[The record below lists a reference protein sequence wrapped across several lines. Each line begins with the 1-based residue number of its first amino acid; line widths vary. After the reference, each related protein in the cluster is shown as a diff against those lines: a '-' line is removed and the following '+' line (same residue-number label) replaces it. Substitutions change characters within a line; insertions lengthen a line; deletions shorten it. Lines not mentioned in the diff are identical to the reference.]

1 MTTSLFTGWRTHLEG
16 VVREFR
22 LRTRIAGRAAWRHYR
37 RSLQLRVA
45 IITMAVA
52 GAVVIIISVILFN
65 QIRTQQLVAK
75 KDAAVSQAQVGVQY
89 ARNQVVAVPTGDPRS
104 IRETLQRTVDEL
116 RTRGGTAGQFAIV
129 MINRDTPTPLTQ
141 PSFAGLTP
149 ALPADLVTDVGEGT
163 QTYKYAVMP
172 TDRGTSVPSL
182 VVGAPVASQAGSYEL
197 YYVFPLDQEQRS
209 LEAIRSTVV
218 VSGLGLV
225 VLVAGIGALVTRL
238 VVSPVRLAAQTAEQL
253 ASGLLERRLPIRGED
268 DLARLAGS
276 FNRMA
281 ASLQRQITQLEDLS
295 RLQQRFTSD
304 VSHELRTPLTTVR
317 MAADILHSARADFAP
332 DVARS
337 AELLQTELG
346 RFEGLLTDL
355 LEISRY
361 DAGAASLDAE
371 PTELGPLVKTVLT
384 TTDPLAQRR
393 EATVALKLPDEPVI
407 AEIDPRRI
415 ERILR
420 NLILNAIHHGDG
432 GLIEVTLAG
441 TKSAAA
447 ITVRDHGPG
456 MNSEEAARVFDR
468 FWRADPARSRHGG
481 GTGLGLSI
489 SREDARLH
497 GGWLQAWG
505 LPGEGA
511 QFRLTL
517 PLVQGVELEGSPLPL
532 EPRAETIDSYDVVAG
547 PTGATP

>member
-1 MTTSLFTGWRTHLEG
+1 MTTSPSVSWRTRLRG
-16 VVREFR
+16 VVRALR
-22 LRTRIAGRAAWRHYR
+22 LRARIAARSAWRGYR

-45 IITMAVA
+45 IITMVVA
-52 GAVVIIISVILFN
+52 GAVVIIISIILFD
-65 QIRTQQLVAK
+65 QIRTQQLAAK
-75 KDAAVSQAQVGVQY
+75 KDAAISQAQVGAQY

-104 IRETLQRTVDEL
+104 IRETLQRTVNEL
-116 RTRGGTAGQFAIV
+116 LTRGGSAGEFAIV

-149 ALPADLVTDVGEGT
+149 ALPDDLIADVGEGT
-163 QTYKYAVMP
+163 QAYRYAVMP
-172 TDRGTSVPSL
+172 TDGAAVQPSL
-182 VVGAPVASQAGSYEL
+182 VVGVPVPSQSGAYEL

-209 LEAIRSTVV
+209 LEDIRTTVV
-218 VSGLGLV
+218 ISGLALV
-225 VLVAGIGALVTRL
+225 VLVAGIGVLVTRL
-238 VVSPVRLAAQTAEQL
+238 VVNPVRLAAQTAEQL
-253 ASGLLERRLPIRGED
+253 ASGLLEQRLPIRGTD

-295 RLQQRFTSD
+295 HLQQRFTSD

-317 MAADILHSARADFAP
+317 MAADMLHSARADFAP
-332 DVARS
+332 DAARS

-361 DAGAASLDAE
+361 DAGAARLVAE
-371 PTELGPLVKTVLT
+371 PSELGPLVQDVV
-384 TTDPLAQRR
+384 DAAAPLAQRR
-393 EATVALKLPDEPVI
+393 EATVILSLPAEPVI

-420 NLILNAIHHGDG
+420 NLVLNAIHHGGG
-432 GLIEVTLAG
+432 GLIEVTLG
-441 TKSAAA
+441 GNKTAAA
-447 ITVRDHGPG
+447 VTVRDHGPG
-456 MNSEEAARVFDR
+456 MNNEEARQVFDR

-505 LPGEGA
+505 RPGQGA

-517 PLVQGVELEGSPLPL
+517 PLVQAGELEGSPLPL
-532 EPRAETIDSYDVVAG
+532 EPRGVTTSPYEVVAG
-547 PTGATP
+547 PARATP

>member
-1 MTTSLFTGWRTHLEG
+1 MITTRRTGWRTRLSG
-16 VVREFR
+16 AVRGLR
-22 LRTRIAGRAAWRHYR
+22 LRARIAGRAAQRNWR

-45 IITMAVA
+45 MITAVVT
-52 GAVVIIISVILFN
+52 GVVVIIISIVLFD
-65 QIRTQQLVAK
+65 QIRTQQLTAK
-75 KDAAVSQAQVGVQY
+75 IDAAVSQAQVGVQY
-89 ARNQVVAVPTGDPRS
+89 ASNQVVAVPSGDPRS

-116 RTRGGTAGQFAIV
+116 LTRGGSAGQFSIV
-129 MINRDTPTPLTQ
+129 MINRDTTTPLTQ

-149 ALPADLVTDVGEGT
+149 ALPDDLIADVGAGA
-163 QTYKYAVMP
+163 QARQYAVMP
-172 TDRGTSVPSL
+172 TDAGSKVPSL
-182 VVGAPVASQAGSYEL
+182 VVGAPVPSQSGSYEL

-209 LEAIRSTVV
+209 LEDIRSTVV
-218 VSGLGLV
+218 VSGLALV
-225 VLVAGIGALVTRL
+225 ILVGGIGALVTRL
-238 VVSPVRLAAQTAEQL
+238 VVTPVRLAAQTAEQL
-253 ASGLLERRLPIRGED
+253 ASGQLERRLPIRGDD
-268 DLARLAGS
+268 DLAKLAGS

-317 MAADILHSARADFAP
+317 MAADILYTARADFPA
-332 DVARS
+332 DMARS
-337 AELLQTELG
+337 AELLQSELG

-371 PTELGPLVKTVLT
+371 PTELGPLVEEVLAAA
-384 TTDPLAQRR
+384 DPLARR
-393 EATVALKLPDEPVI
+393 RGATVHLRLPEEPVF
-407 AEIDPRRI
+407 AEVDPRRI

-420 NLILNAIHHGDG
+420 NLLLNAIHHGG
-432 GLIEVTLAG
+432 GHIEVTLG
-441 TKSAAA
+441 VNKTSTA

-456 MNSEEAARVFDR
+456 MDGDEVFRVFDR
-468 FWRADPARSRHGG
+468 FWRADPARSRHAG

-505 LPGEGA
+505 RPGKGA

-532 EPRAETIDSYDVVAG
+532 QPKATSVDRYDAVGG
-547 PTGATP
+547 PKGVRP

>member
-1 MTTSLFTGWRTHLEG
+1 MTTSLLSTWRTRLEG
-16 VVREFR
+16 VVREMR
-22 LRTRIAGRAAWRHYR
+22 LRARIAGRATWRHYR

-45 IITMAVA
+45 LITMAVA
-52 GAVVIIISVILFN
+52 GAVVVIISVILFN
-65 QIRTQQLVAK
+65 QIRTQQLEAK
-75 KDAAVSQAQVGVQY
+75 KDAAISQAQVGVQY
-89 ARNQVVAVPTGDPRS
+89 ARNQVVAVPSGDPRS

-116 RTRGGTAGQFAIV
+116 RTRGGSAGQFAIV

-149 ALPADLVTDVGEGT
+149 ALPADLISTVGEGT

-172 TDRGTSVPSL
+172 TEGGAAVPSL
-182 VVGAPVASQAGSYEL
+182 VVGAPVPSQAGSYEL
-197 YYVFPLDQEQRS
+197 YYVFPLDQEQRR
-209 LEAIRSTVV
+209 LEDIRSTVV
-218 VSGLGLV
+218 VSGLALV
-225 VLVAGIGALVTRL
+225 VLVAGIGTLVTRL

-253 ASGLLERRLPIRGED
+253 ASGQLERRLPIRGED

-361 DAGAASLDAE
+361 DAGAASLAAE
-371 PTELGPLVKTVLT
+371 PTELGPLVRRVLAAA
-384 TTDPLAQRR
+384 DPLAQQR
-393 EATVALKLPDEPVI
+393 EATLHLTLPGDPVI
-407 AEIDPRRI
+407 AEIDPRRV

-420 NLILNAIHHGDG
+420 NLTLNAIHHGDG
-432 GLIEVTLAG
+432 GLIDVTLG
-441 TKSAAA
+441 GSRTAAA
-447 ITVRDHGPG
+447 ITVRDYGPG
-456 MNSEEAARVFDR
+456 LNNEEASRVFDR

-505 LPGEGA
+505 RPGEGA

-532 EPRAETIDSYDVVAG
+532 EPRAETIDPYDLLAR
-547 PTGATP
+547 PTGANS

>member
-1 MTTSLFTGWRTHLEG
+1 M
-16 VVREFR
+16 VRELR
-22 LRTRIAGRAAWRHYR
+22 LRARIVARAAWRNWR

-45 IITMAVA
+45 LITVVVA
-52 GAVVIIISVILFN
+52 GAVVIIVSIILFD
-65 QIRTQQLVAK
+65 QIRTQQLTAK
-75 KDAAVSQAQVGVQY
+75 IDAAVSQAQVGVQY
-89 ARNQVVAVPTGDPRS
+89 ASNQVVAVPSGDPRS

-116 RTRGGTAGQFAIV
+116 LTRGGSAGQFSIV

-141 PSFAGLTP
+141 PSFGGLTP
-149 ALPADLVTDVGEGT
+149 ALPEDLIATVGNGSQAYE
-163 QTYKYAVMP
+163 YATMP
-172 TDRGTSVPSL
+172 TAAGGARVPSL
-182 VVGAPVASQAGSYEL
+182 VVGAPVPSQSGTYEL
-197 YYVFPLDQEQRS
+197 YYVFPLDREQRS
-209 LEAIRSTVV
+209 LEDIRSTVV
-218 VSGLGLV
+218 VSGLALV
-225 VLVAGIGALVTRL
+225 ILVAGIGALVTRL
-238 VVSPVRLAAQTAEQL
+238 VVTPVRLAAQTAEQL
-253 ASGLLERRLPIRGED
+253 ASGQLERRLPIRGDD

-317 MAADILHSARADFAP
+317 MAADILHSARQDFPP

-337 AELLQTELG
+337 AELLQSELG

-361 DAGAASLDAE
+361 DAHAASLDAE
-371 PTELGPLVKTVLT
+371 PTELGPLVEEVVAATETLARRAGASVHLT
-384 TTDPLAQRR
+384 
-393 EATVALKLPDEPVI
+393 LPDDPVV

-420 NLILNAIHHGDG
+420 NLLLNAIHHGG
-432 GLIEVTLAG
+432 GLIEVTLGANE
-441 TKSAAA
+441 TSAA

-456 MNSEEAARVFDR
+456 MASDEVLRVFDR
-468 FWRADPARSRHGG
+468 FWRADPARTRHAG

-505 LPGEGA
+505 RPGEGA
-511 QFRLTL
+511 QFRITL
-517 PLVQGVELEGSPLPL
+517 PKVSGVELEGSPLPL
-532 EPRAETIDSYDVVAG
+532 EPRAARADPYDVVGG
-547 PTGATP
+547 PKGGSP

>member
-1 MTTSLFTGWRTHLEG
+1 MITTRRSGWRPRLEG
-16 VVREFR
+16 VVRELR
-22 LRTRIAGRAAWRHYR
+22 LRARIAARATWRNWR

-45 IITMAVA
+45 LITVVVT
-52 GAVVIIISVILFN
+52 GAVVIIVSVILFN
-65 QIRTQQLVAK
+65 GIRSQQLTAK

-89 ARNQVVAVPTGDPRS
+89 ASNQVVAVPSGDPRS

-116 RTRGGTAGQFAIV
+116 LTRGGSAGQFSIV

-149 ALPADLVTDVGEGT
+149 ALPANLISMVGDGT
-163 QTYKYAVMP
+163 QAYQYAIMP
-172 TDRGTSVPSL
+172 TDGGPDVPAL
-182 VVGAPVASQAGSYEL
+182 VVGAPVPSQSGTYEL
-197 YYVFPLDQEQRS
+197 YYVYPLDREQRS
-209 LEAIRSTVV
+209 LEDIRSTVV
-218 VSGLGLV
+218 VSGLALV
-225 VLVAGIGALVTRL
+225 ILVAGIGALVTRI
-238 VVSPVRLAAQTAEQL
+238 VVTPVRLAAQTAEQL
-253 ASGLLERRLPIRGED
+253 ASGQLERRLPIRGDD

-317 MAADILHSARADFAP
+317 MAADILHSARDDFPP

-361 DAGAASLDAE
+361 DARAASLDAE
-371 PTELGPLVKTVLT
+371 PTELGPLVEDVLAAAE
-384 TTDPLAQRR
+384 PLVRR
-393 EATVALKLPDEPVI
+393 ADAAVHLTLPDEPVV
-407 AEIDPRRI
+407 AQIDPRRI

-420 NLILNAIHHGDG
+420 NLLLNAIHHGG
-432 GLIEVTLAG
+432 GVIEVTLAANK
-441 TKSAAA
+441 TAAA

-456 MNSEEAARVFDR
+456 MDSDEVLRVFDR
-468 FWRADPARSRHGG
+468 FWRADPARSRHAG

-497 GGWLQAWG
+497 GGWLQVWG
-505 LPGEGA
+505 RPGQGS
-511 QFRLTL
+511 QFRLTV
-517 PLVQGVELEGSPLPL
+517 PKVVGVELEGSPLPL
-532 EPRAETIDSYDVVAG
+532 EPKAATDDPYDVVAG
-547 PTGATP
+547 PIGAGP

>member
-1 MTTSLFTGWRTHLEG
+1 MTPSPRTARRTRFRS
-16 VVREFR
+16 VVRELR
-22 LRTRIAGRAAWRHYR
+22 LRSRIGARAAWRHWR

-52 GAVVIIISVILFN
+52 GAVVIVISLILFD
-65 QIRTQQLVAK
+65 QIRTQQLAAK
-75 KDAAVSQAQVGVQY
+75 NDAAVSQAQVGVEY
-89 ARNQVVAVPTGDPRS
+89 ARNQVVAVPSGDPGS
-104 IRETLQRTVDEL
+104 IRETLKRTVDEL
-116 RTRGGTAGQFAIV
+116 RTRGGSAGQFAIV
-129 MINRDTPTPLTQ
+129 MINRDTTTPLAQ

-149 ALPADLVTDVGEGT
+149 ALPARLVAVVADGN
-163 QTYKYAVMP
+163 QARQYAVMP
-172 TDRGTSVPSL
+172 TEGGTDVPSL
-182 VVGAPVASQAGSYEL
+182 VVGAPVPSQSGTYEL
-197 YYVFPLDQEQRS
+197 YYVFPLDREQRS
-209 LEAIRSTVV
+209 LEDIRSTVV
-218 VSGLGLV
+218 TSGLALV
-225 VLVAGIGALVTRL
+225 VLVAGVGALVTQL
-238 VVSPVRLAAQTAEQL
+238 VVHPVRLAAKTAEQL
-253 ASGLLERRLPIRGED
+253 ASGQLERRLPIRGED

-317 MAADILHSARADFAP
+317 MAADILHRARTDFPP

-361 DAGAASLDAE
+361 DAGAASLVAE
-371 PTELGPLVKTVLT
+371 PTDLGPLVADVLT
-384 TTDPLAQRR
+384 MAKPVAQRR
-393 EATVALKLPDEPVI
+393 EANLVVKLPNEAVI

-415 ERILR
+415 ERIVR
-420 NLILNAIHHGDG
+420 NLVLNAINHGGD

-441 TKSAAA
+441 NKSAAA

-456 MNSEEAARVFDR
+456 MNREEVLRVFDR

-497 GGWLQAWG
+497 GGWLQVWG
-505 LPGEGA
+505 RQGEGA

-517 PLVQGVELEGSPLPL
+517 PLQQGVELEGSPLPL
-532 EPRAETIDSYDVVAG
+532 EPQTETADPYEIVAG
-547 PTGATP
+547 PMGTTR

>member
-1 MTTSLFTGWRTHLEG
+1 MTTSRPSGWRTRLDG
-16 VVREFR
+16 VVRELR
-22 LRTRIAGRAAWRHYR
+22 LRARIAGRAVWLQYR

-45 IITMAVA
+45 VITMAVA
-52 GAVVIIISVILFN
+52 GAVVIVISLILFE
-65 QIRTQQLVAK
+65 QIRTQQLGAK
-75 KDAAVSQAQVGVQY
+75 KDAAISQAQVGVDY
-89 ARNQVVAVPTGDPRS
+89 ARNQVVAVPSGDPRS
-104 IRETLQRTVDEL
+104 IRLTMQRTVDEL
-116 RTRGGTAGQFAIV
+116 RTRGGSAGQFAIV
-129 MINRDTPTPLTQ
+129 MINRDTPTALTQ

-149 ALPADLVTDVGEGT
+149 ALPDSLVTEVGEGT
-163 QTYKYAVMP
+163 QTYQYAVMP
-172 TDRGTSVPSL
+172 TDGGPAVPSL
-182 VVGAPVASQAGSYEL
+182 VVGAPVPSQSGSYEL

-209 LEAIRSTVV
+209 LEDIRSTVV
-218 VSGLGLV
+218 ASGLALV
-225 VLVAGIGALVTRL
+225 VLVGGIGALVTRL

-253 ASGLLERRLPIRGED
+253 ASGQLERRLPIRGDD

-317 MAADILHSARADFAP
+317 MAADILHSARVDFAP

-361 DAGAASLDAE
+361 DAGAASLVAE
-371 PTELGPLVKTVLT
+371 PNELGPLIQRVLT
-384 TTDPLAQRR
+384 AADPLAHQRG
-393 EATVALKLPDEPVI
+393 ATLRLRLPDDPVI
-407 AEIDPRRI
+407 AEIDPRRV

-420 NLILNAIHHGDG
+420 NLTLNAIHHGDG
-432 GLIEVTLAG
+432 GGIEVTLRG
-441 TKSAAA
+441 NRSAAA

-456 MNSEEAARVFDR
+456 MNSEEASRVFDR

-505 LPGEGA
+505 RPGEGA

-532 EPRAETIDSYDVVAG
+532 EPTAETSDPYDVVAG
-547 PTGATP
+547 PTGARP

>member
-1 MTTSLFTGWRTHLEG
+1 MTSSRLSGSRTRLQG
-16 VVREFR
+16 VLRELR
-22 LRTRIAGRAAWRHYR
+22 LRARIAGRAAWRHYR

-52 GAVVIIISVILFN
+52 GAAVVIISVILFD
-65 QIRTQQLVAK
+65 QIRTQQLAAK
-75 KDAAVSQAQVGVQY
+75 KDAAVSQADVGVQY

-116 RTRGGTAGQFAIV
+116 RTRGGSAGQFAIV

-149 ALPADLVTDVGEGT
+149 ALPADLIATVGAGT
-163 QTYKYAVMP
+163 QARQYAVMP
-172 TDRGTSVPSL
+172 TEGGPAVPSL
-182 VVGAPVASQAGSYEL
+182 VVGAPVPSQAGSYEL

-218 VSGLGLV
+218 VSGIGLV
-225 VLVAGIGALVTRL
+225 VLVAGIGTLVTRL
-238 VVSPVRLAAQTAEQL
+238 VVRPVRLAAKTAEQL
-253 ASGLLERRLPIRGED
+253 AFGQLERRLPIRGED

-346 RFEGLLTDL
+346 RFEALLTDL

-361 DAGAASLDAE
+361 DAGAASLVAE
-371 PTELGPLVKTVLT
+371 PTELGPLVQGVLAT
-384 TTDPLAQRR
+384 TEALAQRR
-393 EATVALKLPDEPVI
+393 AATVMLRLPDEPVI
-407 AEIDPRRI
+407 AEIDSRRI

-420 NLILNAIHHGDG
+420 NLVLNAINHGDG

-441 TKSAAA
+441 NDVAAA
-447 ITVRDHGPG
+447 VTVRDHGPG
-456 MNSEEAARVFDR
+456 MNAEETSRVFDR
-468 FWRADPARSRHGG
+468 FWRADPARSRLGG

-497 GGWLQAWG
+497 NGWLQAWG
-505 LPGEGA
+505 RPGDGA

-532 EPRAETIDSYDVVAG
+532 EPGAETIHPYDVVAAPAG
-547 PTGATP
+547 TRP

>member
-1 MTTSLFTGWRTHLEG
+1 MTTTSTTGWRTRFQG
-16 VVREFR
+16 VVREIR
-22 LRTRIAGRAAWRHYR
+22 LRARIAGRAAWRQHR

-52 GAVVIIISVILFN
+52 GAVVIIISLILFD
-65 QIRTQQLVAK
+65 QIRTQQLTAK
-75 KDAAVSQAQVGVQY
+75 IDAAVSQAQVGVQY
-89 ARNQVVAVPTGDPRS
+89 ASIQVVAVPTGDPLS

-116 RTRGGTAGQFAIV
+116 QTRGGNAGQFAMV

-141 PSFAGLTP
+141 PTFPGLTP
-149 ALPADLVTDVGEGT
+149 ALPAELVTMVGERT
-163 QTYKYAVMP
+163 QAYQYAVMP
-172 TDRGTSVPSL
+172 TDDGTDVPSL
-182 VVGAPVASQAGSYEL
+182 VVGAAVPSQAGSYEL
-197 YYVFPLDQEQRS
+197 YYIFPLDQEKRS
-209 LEAIRSTVV
+209 LDDIRSTVV
-218 VSGLGLV
+218 VSGLALV

-253 ASGLLERRLPIRGED
+253 ASGQLQRRLPIRGED

-317 MAADILHSARADFAP
+317 MAADILHSARVDFAP

-361 DAGAASLDAE
+361 DAGAASLVAE
-371 PTELGPLVKTVLT
+371 PTELVPLVEDVLAAT
-384 TTDPLAQRR
+384 QPMAQQRAASVQVR
-393 EATVALKLPDEPVI
+393 VPDEPVI

-420 NLILNAIHHGDG
+420 NLILNAIHHGG
-432 GLIEVTLAG
+432 GLIEVTLGASK
-441 TKSAAA
+441 TAAA

-456 MNSEEAARVFDR
+456 MTAEETSRVFDR

-505 LPGEGA
+505 RPGQGA

-532 EPRAETIDSYDVVAG
+532 EPRAAIIAPYAVAKPSG
-547 PTGATP
+547 

>member
-1 MTTSLFTGWRTHLEG
+1 MTTTSATGWRTRFQS
-16 VVREFR
+16 VVREIR
-22 LRTRIAGRAAWRHYR
+22 LRARIAGRAAWRQYR

-45 IITMAVA
+45 MITMAVA
-52 GAVVIIISVILFN
+52 GAVVIIISLILFD
-65 QIRTQQLVAK
+65 QIRTQQLAAK
-75 KDAAVSQAQVGVQY
+75 KDAAISQAQVGVQY
-89 ARNQVVAVPTGDPRS
+89 ARNQVVAVPSGDPRS

-116 RTRGGTAGQFAIV
+116 QTRGGSAGQFAMV

-141 PSFAGLTP
+141 PTFAGLTP
-149 ALPADLVTDVGEGT
+149 ALPSDLIDDVGEGT
-163 QTYKYAVMP
+163 QAYQYAVMP
-172 TDRGTSVPSL
+172 TDDGTDVPSL
-182 VVGAPVASQAGSYEL
+182 VVGAPVPSQAGSYEL
-197 YYVFPLDQEQRS
+197 YYIFPLDQEQRS
-209 LEAIRSTVV
+209 LDDIRSTVV
-218 VSGLGLV
+218 VSGLALV
-225 VLVAGIGALVTRL
+225 VLVAGLGALVTRL
-238 VVSPVRLAAQTAEQL
+238 VVNPVRLAAQTAEQL
-253 ASGLLERRLPIRGED
+253 ASGQLQRRLPIRGED

-361 DAGAASLDAE
+361 DAGAASLVAE
-371 PTELGPLVKTVLT
+371 PTELGPLVDDVLAAT
-384 TTDPLAQRR
+384 QPMAQRR
-393 EATVALKLPDEPVI
+393 AATLHVRLPDEPVI
-407 AEIDPRRI
+407 AAIDPRRI

-420 NLILNAIHHGDG
+420 NLILNAIHHGGG
-432 GLIEVTLAG
+432 GLIEVTLG
-441 TKSAAA
+441 VSKTAAA

-456 MNSEEAARVFDR
+456 MAAEETSRVFDR

-505 LPGEGA
+505 RPGQGA

-532 EPRAETIDSYDVVAG
+532 EPRAAIIAPYAVAK
-547 PTGATP
+547 PSGAPA

>member
-1 MTTSLFTGWRTHLEG
+1 MTTTSTTGWRTRFQG
-16 VVREFR
+16 VVREVR
-22 LRTRIAGRAAWRHYR
+22 LRARIAGRAAWRQYR

-52 GAVVIIISVILFN
+52 GAVVIIISLILFD
-65 QIRTQQLVAK
+65 QIRTQQLTAK
-75 KDAAVSQAQVGVQY
+75 IDAAVSQAQVGVQY
-89 ARNQVVAVPTGDPRS
+89 ASLQVVAVPTGDPLS

-116 RTRGGTAGQFAIV
+116 QTRGGSAGQFAMV

-141 PSFAGLTP
+141 PTFAGLTP
-149 ALPADLVTDVGEGT
+149 ALPSDLIDDVGEGT
-163 QTYKYAVMP
+163 QAYQYAVTP
-172 TDRGTSVPSL
+172 TDDGTDVPSL
-182 VVGAPVASQAGSYEL
+182 VVGAPVPSQAGTYEL

-209 LEAIRSTVV
+209 LEDIRSTVV
-218 VSGLGLV
+218 VSGLALV

-238 VVSPVRLAAQTAEQL
+238 VVNPVRLAAQTAEQL
-253 ASGLLERRLPIRGED
+253 ASGQLQRRLPIRGED

-361 DAGAASLDAE
+361 DAGAASLVAE
-371 PTELGPLVKTVLT
+371 PTELGPLVEDVLAAT
-384 TTDPLAQRR
+384 QPMAQQRA
-393 EATVALKLPDEPVI
+393 ATLHVRLPDEPVI

-420 NLILNAIHHGDG
+420 NLILNAIHHGGG
-432 GLIEVTLAG
+432 GLIELTLG
-441 TKSAAA
+441 VSKTAAA

-456 MNSEEAARVFDR
+456 MAAEETSRVFDR

-505 LPGEGA
+505 RPGQGA

-532 EPRAETIDSYDVVAG
+532 EPRAAIIPPYAVAK
-547 PTGATP
+547 PSGAPA

>member
-1 MTTSLFTGWRTHLEG
+1 MTTTSTTGWRTRFQG
-16 VVREFR
+16 VVRGVR
-22 LRTRIAGRAAWRHYR
+22 LRARIAGRAAWRQYR

-52 GAVVIIISVILFN
+52 GAVVIIISIVLFN
-65 QIRTQQLVAK
+65 QIRTQQLTAK
-75 KDAAVSQAQVGVQY
+75 IDAAVSQAQVGLQY
-89 ARNQVVAVPTGDPRS
+89 ASNQVVAVPSGDPRS
-104 IRETLQRTVDEL
+104 IRETLQRTVAEL
-116 RTRGGTAGQFAIV
+116 LTRGGSAGQFSIV

-149 ALPADLVTDVGEGT
+149 ALPDDLVADVGAGT
-163 QTYKYAVMP
+163 QARQYAVMP
-172 TDRGTSVPSL
+172 TGSDQEVPSL
-182 VVGAPVASQAGSYEL
+182 VVGAPVPSQTGTYEL

-209 LEAIRSTVV
+209 LEDIRSTVV
-218 VSGLGLV
+218 VSGLALV

-238 VVSPVRLAAQTAEQL
+238 VVNPVRLAAQTAEQL
-253 ASGLLERRLPIRGED
+253 ASGQLQRRLPIRGED

-361 DAGAASLDAE
+361 DAGAASLVAE
-371 PTELGPLVKTVLT
+371 PTELGPLVDDVLAAT
-384 TTDPLAQRR
+384 QPMAQRR
-393 EATVALKLPDEPVI
+393 AATLHVMLPDEPVI

-420 NLILNAIHHGDG
+420 NLILNAIHHGGG
-432 GLIEVTLAG
+432 GLIEVTVGASK
-441 TKSAAA
+441 TAAA

-456 MNSEEAARVFDR
+456 MAAEETSRVFDR

-505 LPGEGA
+505 RPGQGA

-532 EPRAETIDSYDVVAG
+532 EPRAAISAPYAVAK
-547 PTGATP
+547 PSGAPA

>member
-1 MTTSLFTGWRTHLEG
+1 MTATPPTGWRTRVQG
-16 VVREFR
+16 VVRGVR
-22 LRTRIAGRAAWRHYR
+22 LRARIAGRAAWRQYR

-52 GAVVIIISVILFN
+52 GAVVIIISIVLFN
-65 QIRTQQLVAK
+65 QIRTQQLTAK
-75 KDAAVSQAQVGVQY
+75 IDAAVSQAQVGVQY
-89 ARNQVVAVPTGDPRS
+89 ASIQVVAVPSGAPQS
-104 IRETLQRTVDEL
+104 IRETLQRTVAEL
-116 RTRGGTAGQFAIV
+116 LTRGGSAGQFSIV

-149 ALPADLVTDVGEGT
+149 ALPDDLVADVGAGT
-163 QTYKYAVMP
+163 QARQYAVMP
-172 TDRGTSVPSL
+172 TGSGQEVPSL
-182 VVGAPVASQAGSYEL
+182 VVGAPVPSQAGTYEL

-209 LEAIRSTVV
+209 LDDIRSTVV
-218 VSGLGLV
+218 VSGLALV

-238 VVSPVRLAAQTAEQL
+238 VVNPVRLAAQTAEQL
-253 ASGLLERRLPIRGED
+253 ASGQLQRRLPIRGED

-317 MAADILHSARADFAP
+317 MAADILHSARVDFAP

-361 DAGAASLDAE
+361 DAGAASLVAE
-371 PTELGPLVKTVLT
+371 PTELGPLVEDVLAAT
-384 TTDPLAQRR
+384 QPMAQQRAASLHVR
-393 EATVALKLPDEPVI
+393 VPDEPVI

-420 NLILNAIHHGDG
+420 NLILNAIHHGG
-432 GLIEVTLAG
+432 GLIEVTLG
-441 TKSAAA
+441 VSKTAAA

-456 MNSEEAARVFDR
+456 MTAEETSRVFDR

-505 LPGEGA
+505 QPGQGA

-532 EPRAETIDSYDVVAG
+532 EPPAAIMAPYAAAKPSAA
-547 PTGATP
+547 PA

>member
-1 MTTSLFTGWRTHLEG
+1 MTTSPRPAQRPRFRS
-16 VVREFR
+16 VVRELR
-22 LRTRIAGRAAWRHYR
+22 LRARIGARAAWRHWR

-52 GAVVIIISVILFN
+52 GALVIIISLILFD
-65 QIRTQQLVAK
+65 QIRTQQLAAK
-75 KDAAVSQAQVGVQY
+75 NDAAISQAQVGVQY
-89 ARNQVVAVPTGDPRS
+89 AANQVVAVPSGDPRS

-116 RTRGGTAGQFAIV
+116 RTRGGSAGRFAIV
-129 MINRDTPTPLTQ
+129 MINRDTAIPLTQ
-141 PSFAGLTP
+141 PSFTGLTP
-149 ALPADLVTDVGEGT
+149 ALPDSLVSSVGEGT
-163 QTYKYAVMP
+163 QARQYAVMP
-172 TDRGTSVPSL
+172 TEGGEPVPSL
-182 VVGAPVASQAGSYEL
+182 VVGAPVPSRSGTYEL

-209 LEAIRSTVV
+209 LEDIRSTVV
-218 VSGLGLV
+218 TSGLALV
-225 VLVAGIGALVTRL
+225 VLVAGVGALVTRL
-238 VVSPVRLAAQTAEQL
+238 VVNPVRLAAQTAEEL
-253 ASGLLERRLPIRGED
+253 ASGQLERRLPIRGED

-317 MAADILHSARADFAP
+317 MAADVLHSARAQFAP

-361 DAGAASLDAE
+361 DAGAASLVAE
-371 PTELGPLVKTVLT
+371 PSDLAPLVADVLET
-384 TTDPLAQRR
+384 AHPVAQRR
-393 EATVALKLPDEPVI
+393 EATVRLRVPGEPVI
-407 AEIDPRRI
+407 AEIDPRRV
-415 ERILR
+415 ERIVR
-420 NLILNAIHHGDG
+420 NLILNAIHHGGG

-441 TKSAAA
+441 SKTAAA

-456 MNSEEAARVFDR
+456 MSREEALRVFDR

-505 LPGEGA
+505 MPGRGA

-517 PLVQGVELEGSPLPL
+517 PLRQGVELEGSPLPL
-532 EPRAETIDSYDVVAG
+532 EPGTATDDAYEIVAG
-547 PTGATP
+547 PTGSTP

>member
-1 MTTSLFTGWRTHLEG
+1 MTTSRLTGSRTRLHG
-16 VVREFR
+16 VFRELR
-22 LRTRIAGRAAWRHYR
+22 LRARIAGRAAWRHYR

-52 GAVVIIISVILFN
+52 GAAVIIISVILFD
-65 QIRTQQLVAK
+65 QIRTQQLAAK
-75 KDAAVSQAQVGVQY
+75 KDAAISQADVGVQY

-104 IRETLQRTVDEL
+104 IRESLQRTVDEL
-116 RTRGGTAGQFAIV
+116 RTRGGSAGQFAIV

-149 ALPADLVTDVGEGT
+149 TLPEDLIAEVGEGA
-163 QTYKYAVMP
+163 QTYQYAVMP
-172 TDRGTSVPSL
+172 TDGGPAVPSL
-182 VVGAPVASQAGSYEL
+182 VVGAPVPSQAGSYEL

-253 ASGLLERRLPIRGED
+253 ASGQLERRLPIRGED

-281 ASLQRQITQLEDLS
+281 ASLQKQITQLEDLS

-317 MAADILHSARADFAP
+317 MAADILYSARADFAP

-361 DAGAASLDAE
+361 DAGAASLVAE
-371 PTELGPLVKTVLT
+371 PTELGPLVQGVLT
-384 TTDPLAQRR
+384 TTEAMAQRR
-393 EATVALKLPDEPVI
+393 AATVVLRLQDEPVI
-407 AEIDPRRI
+407 AEIDSRRI

-420 NLILNAIHHGDG
+420 NLVLNAIHHGGG

-441 TKSAAA
+441 NEVAAA
-447 ITVRDHGPG
+447 VTVRDHGPG
-456 MNSEEAARVFDR
+456 MNAEETSRVFDR
-468 FWRADPARSRHGG
+468 FWRADPARSRLGG

-497 GGWLQAWG
+497 NGWLQAWG
-505 LPGEGA
+505 RPGEGA

-532 EPRAETIDSYDVVAG
+532 EPRAETIAPYDVVVAPVG
-547 PTGATP
+547 TRS

>member
-1 MTTSLFTGWRTHLEG
+1 MTSPLPTAWRTRFRS
-16 VVREFR
+16 VVRELR
-22 LRTRIAGRAAWRHYR
+22 LRARIAGRAAWRHWR

-52 GAVVIIISVILFN
+52 GAVVIIISLILFD
-65 QIRTQQLVAK
+65 QIRTQQLAAK
-75 KDAAVSQAQVGVQY
+75 NDAAISQAQVGVEY
-89 ARNQVVAVPTGDPRS
+89 ARNQVVAVPSGDPRS

-116 RTRGGTAGQFAIV
+116 LTRGGSAGQFAIV
-129 MINRDTPTPLTQ
+129 MINRDTATPLTQ
-141 PSFAGLTP
+141 PSFAGLTQ
-149 ALPADLVTDVGEGT
+149 ALPDSLVGSVGEGT
-163 QTYKYAVMP
+163 QAYEYAVMP
-172 TDRGTSVPSL
+172 TDGGDAVPSL
-182 VVGAPVASQAGSYEL
+182 VVGAPVPSQSGTYEL

-209 LEAIRSTVV
+209 LEDIRSTVV
-218 VSGLGLV
+218 ASGLALV
-225 VLVAGIGALVTRL
+225 VLVAGVGALVTRL
-238 VVSPVRLAAQTAEQL
+238 VVNPVRLAAQTAEEL
-253 ASGLLERRLPIRGED
+253 ASGQLERRLPIRGDD

-317 MAADILHSARADFAP
+317 MAADILHSARADFPP

-346 RFEGLLTDL
+346 RFEALLTDL

-361 DAGAASLDAE
+361 DAGAASLVAE
-371 PTELGPLVKTVLT
+371 PADLGPLVADVVSSAH
-384 TTDPLAQRR
+384 PVAERR
-393 EATVALKLPDEPVI
+393 AATVHLRVPDEPVI

-420 NLILNAIHHGDG
+420 NLVLNAIHHGGG

-441 TKSAAA
+441 NETAAA

-456 MNSEEAARVFDR
+456 MNREAAMRVFDR
-468 FWRADPARSRHGG
+468 FWRADPARSREGG

-505 LPGEGA
+505 RPGKGA

-517 PLVQGVELEGSPLPL
+517 PLQQGVELEGSPLPL
-532 EPRAETIDSYDVVAG
+532 EPRAETDEAYEVVAG

>member
-1 MTTSLFTGWRTHLEG
+1 M
-16 VVREFR
+16 VRDLR
-22 LRTRIAGRAAWRHYR
+22 LRARIAGRAAWRHWR

-45 IITMAVA
+45 LITMAVA
-52 GAVVIIISVILFN
+52 GAVVIVISLILFD
-65 QIRTQQLVAK
+65 QIRTQQLAAK
-75 KDAAVSQAQVGVQY
+75 NDAAISQAQVGVQY
-89 ARNQVVAVPTGDPRS
+89 ARNQVVAVPSGDPRS

-116 RTRGGTAGQFAIV
+116 LTRGGSAGQFAIV
-129 MINRDTPTPLTQ
+129 MINRDTTTPLTQ

-149 ALPADLVTDVGEGT
+149 ALPQSLVRSVSEGT
-163 QTYKYAVMP
+163 QAYEYAVMP
-172 TDRGTSVPSL
+172 TDVGDRVPSL
-182 VVGAPVASQAGSYEL
+182 VVGAPVPSQSGTYEL

-209 LEAIRSTVV
+209 LEDIRSTVV
-218 VSGLGLV
+218 ASGLALV
-225 VLVAGIGALVTRL
+225 VLVAGFGALVTQL
-238 VVSPVRLAAQTAEQL
+238 VVHPVRLAAQTAEQL
-253 ASGLLERRLPIRGED
+253 ASGQLERRMPIRGED

-317 MAADILHSARADFAP
+317 MAADILHSARADFPP

-346 RFEGLLTDL
+346 RFEVLLTDL

-361 DAGAASLDAE
+361 DAGAASLVAE
-371 PTELGPLVKTVLT
+371 PTDLGPLVADVLT
-384 TTDPLAQRR
+384 SAEPVAQRR
-393 EATVALKLPDEPVI
+393 GANLVLRRPDQPVI

-415 ERILR
+415 ERIVR
-420 NLILNAIHHGDG
+420 NLVLNAIHHGGG

-441 TKSAAA
+441 NKAAAA

-456 MNSEEAARVFDR
+456 MNREEAMRVFDR
-468 FWRADPARSRHGG
+468 FWRADPARSRDGG

-505 LPGEGA
+505 RSGNGA

-517 PLVQGVELEGSPLPL
+517 PLRQGVELEGSPLPL
-532 EPRAETIDSYDVVAG
+532 EPRPEIDEAYDVVAG
-547 PTGATP
+547 PTGAWP

>member
-1 MTTSLFTGWRTHLEG
+1 MITSKRFSWRAALTGA
-16 VVREFR
+16 VRGLR
-22 LRTRIAGRAAWRHYR
+22 LRLRIAARAAWRNWR

-45 IITMAVA
+45 LITVVVT
-52 GAVVIIISVILFN
+52 GGVVIIVSVILFN
-65 QIRTQQLVAK
+65 GIRAQQLTAK
-75 KDAAVSQAQVGVQY
+75 KDAAISQAQVGVQY
-89 ARNQVVAVPTGDPRS
+89 ASNQVVAVPSGDPRS

-116 RTRGGTAGQFAIV
+116 LTRGGSAGQFSIV

-141 PSFAGLTP
+141 PSFAGLTQ
-149 ALPADLVTDVGEGT
+149 ALPPDLVSTVGNGT
-163 QTYKYAVMP
+163 QAYEYAEMP
-172 TDRGTSVPSL
+172 PSGGGSRVPSL
-182 VVGAPVASQAGSYEL
+182 VVGAPVPSQSGTYEL
-197 YYVFPLDQEQRS
+197 YYVYPLDREQRS
-209 LEAIRSTVV
+209 LEDIRSTVV
-218 VSGLGLV
+218 VSGLALV
-225 VLVAGIGALVTRL
+225 ILVAGIGALVTRL

-253 ASGLLERRLPIRGED
+253 ASGQLERRLPIRGDD

-317 MAADILHSARADFAP
+317 MAADILYSSRDDFPP

-361 DAGAASLDAE
+361 DAHAASLDAE
-371 PTELGPLVKTVLT
+371 PTELAPLVEDVLAAV
-384 TTDPLAQRR
+384 DPLAQRS
-393 EATVALKLPDEPVI
+393 AASIHLILPDDPVV
-407 AEIDPRRI
+407 AEIDSRRI

-420 NLILNAIHHGDG
+420 NLLLNAIHHGDG
-432 GLIEVTLAG
+432 LIEVTLGAN
-441 TKSAAA
+441 KSAAA

-456 MNSEEAARVFDR
+456 MASDEVLRVFDR
-468 FWRADPARSRHGG
+468 FWRADPARTRHAG

-505 LPGEGA
+505 RPGHGS

-517 PLVQGVELEGSPLPL
+517 PLVQGVELEGSPLAL
-532 EPRAETIDSYDVVAG
+532 EPRGATDDSYDVVGG
-547 PTGATP
+547 PVGGGQ